1 MCFAPP
7 PMPVAPA
14 TPATP
19 ATPVQAID
27 QNKAFASSRS
37 QASGT
42 QQVATGQ
49 GAGSTMLTSSAGID
63 PSSLELGR
71 KSLLGG

>member
-1 MCFAPP
+1 MCFSAP
-7 PMPVAPA
+7 PMPVAPM
-14 TPATP
+14 ATP
-19 ATPVQAID
+19 ATPVQAVD
-27 QNKAFASSRS
+27 KNAAFASGRS

-42 QQVATGQ
+42 QQTASGQ
-49 GAGSTMLTSSAGID
+49 GAGSTMLTAGVGID